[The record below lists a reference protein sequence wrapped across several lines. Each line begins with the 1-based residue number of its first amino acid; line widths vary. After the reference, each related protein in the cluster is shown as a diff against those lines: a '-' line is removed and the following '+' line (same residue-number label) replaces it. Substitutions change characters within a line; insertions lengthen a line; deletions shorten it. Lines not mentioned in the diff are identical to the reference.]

1 MTESLANVLVEG
13 AITVKPNG
21 NTILLRA
28 MDMTNAVVSTEG
40 SGTLDITTLRP
51 MLRDLADDVVFKL
64 QFTAEE

>member
-28 MDMTNAVVSTEG
+28 MDMTDAVVSTEG